1 MYIYHRQL
9 LQHSSEEID
18 NIDYRFEAARF
29 QSFENCHIPYIG
41 PKKFA
46 AVGFYYRSEG
56 DKVTCFECQAK
67 IWYWIEGLYPQI

>member
-29 QSFENCHIPYIG
+29 QSFEN
-41 PKKFA
+41 
-46 AVGFYYRSEG
+46 
-56 DKVTCFECQAK
+56 
-67 IWYWIEGLYPQI
+67 